1 VLLLAAQ
8 LGPEGARTAGIFAS
22 ASWTEQQDLARSSM
36 PRNQANAG
44 AAKAAGGVKKSKL
57 KKGAS
62 GAGTSKGRGA
72 AAKPAARSAAD
83 QAKTAKVNLT
93 NVPKNKSVHNTTD
106 EQHTVIWASSVT
118 YLGRCFNRRLVT

>member
-1 VLLLAAQ
+1 
-8 LGPEGARTAGIFAS
+8 
-22 ASWTEQQDLARSSM
+22 M

-72 AAKPAARSAAD
+72 ARKPAARSAAD

-93 NVPKNKSVHNTTD
+93 NVPQKNSVRNTTD

>member
-22 ASWTEQQDLARSSM
+22 ASWEEQQDLARSSM
-36 PRNQANAG
+36 PRKPATAG

-62 GAGTSKGRGA
+62 SAETSKGRGA
-72 AAKPAARSAAD
+72 AAKPAARSAA
-83 QAKTAKVNLT
+83 
-93 NVPKNKSVHNTTD
+93 PHMG
-106 EQHTVIWASSVT
+106 I
-118 YLGRCFNRRLVT
+118 Y